1 MPDANPESYSIRPA
15 RPDEAAALSALAMRS
30 KAHWGYSDEFMAAC
44 HDELTWSA
52 EQIDAPQYTFY
63 VCTVENSIVGFHAL
77 ERLDAAFAELEAL
90 FVEPEYIGRGVG
102 KALIEHAKDQA
113 RQLGTSSLVIQ
124 GDPNAE
130 KFYLAA
136 GAVCSGSRESRSIAG
151 RFLPLFTVD
160 LTKIES

>member
-1 MPDANPESYSIRPA
+1 MPDANPESYRIRPA
-15 RPDEAAALSALAMRS
+15 RPDEAESLSALAIRS

-44 HDELTWSA
+44 HDELTYSA
-52 EQIDAPQYTFY
+52 EQIDAPQYAFY
-63 VCTVENSIVGFHAL
+63 VCTVGNTVVGFHAL
-77 ERLDAAFAELEAL
+77 ERLTAACAELEAL

-102 KALIEHAKDQA
+102 KALIEHAKVHA
-113 RQLGTSSLVIQ
+113 RRLGSSSLVIQ

-136 GAVCSGSRESRSIAG
+136 GAVRSGSRESHSIAG

-160 LTKIES
+160 LAQMES